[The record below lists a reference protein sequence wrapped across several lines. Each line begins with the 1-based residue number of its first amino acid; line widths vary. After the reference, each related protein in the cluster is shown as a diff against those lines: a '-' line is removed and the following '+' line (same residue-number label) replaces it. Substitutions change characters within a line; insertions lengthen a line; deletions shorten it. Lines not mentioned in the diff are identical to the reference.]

1 MHAGLLCSALVIWW
15 FYGIATF
22 GEPDK
27 LMNQRIRGW
36 GNLILM
42 GFPMFWLH
50 LNKEF
55 FTQQQLEILQNEI
68 TVASA
73 EATGAFLGCGRSSKV
88 FAPTTQPTLR
98 KVQGP
103 EVSPGKGPEFF
114 RAEKF
119 LLHTPWVPNCCFPK
133 TFKEGDP
140 SRKVNIWYLCGF
152 NVSTHPQTEVPTAR
166 WPVCHGELLRW
177 KSRYCGNGQRLR
189 LFVWILQ
196 LQLQPNCQFHL
207 STWFDL
213 FSQNQN
219 CQIQRKP
226 SRALFPPLRSC
237 LCPCTGL
244 VWGCTGRWVGVIFF
258 DHEDKDSYITM

>member
-1 MHAGLLCSALVIWW
+1 
-15 FYGIATF
+15 
-22 GEPDK
+22 
-27 LMNQRIRGW
+27 
-36 GNLILM
+36 M

-119 LLHTPWVPNCCFPK
+119 LLHTP
-133 TFKEGDP
+133 
-140 SRKVNIWYLCGF
+140 
-152 NVSTHPQTEVPTAR
+152 
-166 WPVCHGELLRW
+166 
-177 KSRYCGNGQRLR
+177 
-189 LFVWILQ
+189 
-196 LQLQPNCQFHL
+196 
-207 STWFDL
+207 
-213 FSQNQN
+213 
-219 CQIQRKP
+219 
-226 SRALFPPLRSC
+226 
-237 LCPCTGL
+237 
-244 VWGCTGRWVGVIFF
+244 
-258 DHEDKDSYITM
+258 